1 MSSQSRVV
9 VIGGG
14 IAGCSSA
21 LALAGRGVNVTLL
34 EASNRLGGR
43 YGSVKIPGLERQIDR
58 TQNVFF
64 RNFERFLQ
72 LLATCESRESVKLQ
86 KSTMLAFLEVD
97 RGRISK
103 IEAGSLPPPNHLSAS
118 FLNANFLGLGDKF
131 SMQKAVQTIQATNE
145 QQRRELDDLSFLQWL
160 EDNSQSKRAIS
171 RF

>member
-14 IAGCSSA
+14 IAGCTSA

-43 YGSVKIPGLERQIDR
+43 YGSVKIPELERQIDR

-72 LLATCESRESVKLQ
+72 LLATCEARESVKLQ

-103 IEAGSLPPPNHLSAS
+103 IESCLLYTSPSPRDS
-118 FLNANFLGLGDKF
+118 
-131 SMQKAVQTIQATNE
+131 
-145 QQRRELDDLSFLQWL
+145 
-160 EDNSQSKRAIS
+160 
-171 RF
+171 